1 MDKDAIEQALGRE
14 DVQEAI
20 DLAIFVRGDPK
31 DAEQRQLVVARV
43 RRALANYD
51 ESTPLV
57 AFVTEV
63 ARRSLGA

>member
-20 DLAIFVRGDPK
+20 DLALLVRGDPK
-31 DAEQRQLVVARV
+31 NLEQRQGAVARV

-51 ESTPLV
+51 GSTPLLSFV
-57 AFVTEV
+57 AEV
-63 ARRSLGA
+63 ARRSLGP